1 MYTLGVSCLNVNS
14 LLKGSSESCGFSD
27 DRLCRFINNQNSIYC
42 LTDTRIDCV
51 RKETLNQ
58 ILSKG
63 HSFGNENTIERVFT
77 TINKESISHK
87 HHFAGVTTIFPEK
100 LDPAFEYMKWYPH
113 KLPTPRYGIALAKL
127 SYGPTVIIANV
138 YGRTSGRED
147 SKASLFNKLN

>member
-14 LLKGSSESCGFSD
+14 LFKGSSESD
-27 DRLCRFINNQNSIYC
+27 DRLWIFINNQNSLYC

-58 ILSKG
+58 FLSKG

-87 HHFAGVTTIFPEK
+87 HYFAGIPTISPEK
-100 LDPAFEYMKWYPH
+100 LDPVFKYIKWYPH
-113 KLPTPRYGIALAKL
+113 KLPRPRYGIALAKL
-127 SYGPTVIIANV
+127 PYGPSVIIANV
-138 YGRTSGRED
+138 YGHTSGCED